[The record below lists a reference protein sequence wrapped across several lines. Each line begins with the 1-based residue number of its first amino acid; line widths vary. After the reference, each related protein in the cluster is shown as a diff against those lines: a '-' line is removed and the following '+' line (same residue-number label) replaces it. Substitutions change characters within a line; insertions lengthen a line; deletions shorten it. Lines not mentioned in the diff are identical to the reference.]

1 MNSPKAERPWGL
13 YVHVPFCRR
22 KCGYCDFYSLAN
34 ASLVEP
40 YLEAL
45 RHEMDFYADSVGPVD
60 TIYLGGG
67 TPSLLS
73 AVQVENVI
81 RAIRDHFA
89 VEPGAEITFE
99 ANPESLDGR
108 YLEQLRLMEINRLSL
123 GIQSLDDN
131 VLAFLGRG
139 HKAEDGV
146 RAFHEARRAGFN
158 NISLDFIYGVPIQRL
173 NAWLAMLT
181 HALEL
186 SPEHFSLY
194 QLTIEPSTPLGRKKA
209 KGLIEP
215 LTEETQRDFFVETA
229 EAMKTA
235 GYTHYEVSNFSLEDG
250 CASRHNSKYWRHL
263 PYLGLGPAAHSFDGE
278 KRWWN
283 HRSVRRYVSDMETGL
298 CPQSGLETLD
308 EEALMLETLYF
319 AFRTA
324 RGIQLDWFACR
335 YGLDLANR
343 PTGLLNELVH
353 EGWVSV
359 AQGVLTPTTEG
370 MLRADSLP
378 LLWF

>member
-1 MNSPKAERPWGL
+1 VTSIETGRPRGL
-13 YVHVPFCRR
+13 YVHVPFCKR

-40 YLEAL
+40 YLDAL
-45 RHEMDFYADSVGPVD
+45 QHEMDFYADSAGTVD

-81 RAIRDHFA
+81 RAIRNHFS
-89 VEPGAEITFE
+89 VEPEAEITFE
-99 ANPESLDGR
+99 ANPESLNGR
-108 YLEQLRLMEINRLSL
+108 YLEQLRLLGINRLSL

-139 HKAEDGV
+139 HNAEGGI
-146 RAFHEARRAGFN
+146 RAFREARTAGFD
-158 NISLDFIYGVPIQRL
+158 NISMDFIFGVPVQGLDGWL
-173 NAWLAMLT
+173 NMLAR
-181 HALEL
+181 ALEW

-194 QLTIEPSTPLGRKKA
+194 QLTIEPSTPLGRKEA

-229 EAMKTA
+229 ETMKAA
-235 GYTHYEVSNFSLEDG
+235 GYAHYEVSNFSLADG
-250 CASRHNSKYWRHL
+250 LESRHNSKYWRHL

-283 HRSVRRYVSDMETGL
+283 HRSVRRYVSDVESGL
-298 CPQSGLETLD
+298 RPRSGLETLD

-319 AFRTA
+319 AFRTS
-324 RGIQLDWFACR
+324 RGVELDWFAGR

-353 EGWVSV
+353 EGWVNV
-359 AQGVLTPTTEG
+359 AQGVLTPTMEG